1 MKTMSVTIDI
11 EDWYHVPAVCSS
23 SFSKYKDTE
32 DFFSKWNG
40 KYDYLTEPTMQ
51 TLDLLDELD
60 IHATFFIVAEVVNR
74 YPGLVKAIGT
84 KGHEI
89 ACHGYNHMCYI
100 NARTRRPIH
109 SREFFLRQMELAK
122 KTLERE
128 TSQHIIGFRAP
139 AAYVTGWMI
148 DVIESLGFKYDSS
161 VSSNS
166 LYNKTDSKLKGV
178 GRMPYFPE
186 KGGIEPG
193 PPRGLLEIP
202 WPYYEIGPIRI
213 PSAGGPFLRFLGARF
228 ILEGIKQSLR
238 SGSSLLYFHPLDISH
253 EIFPSEFSWRRPFY
267 WLVKGRIVEDRIRW
281 LLSKLDVEYVTMSE
295 QAKRWTRMLCDFAD
309 VP

>member
-1 MKTMSVTIDI
+1 MKIMSVTIDI
-11 EDWYHVPAVCSS
+11 EDWYHVPAVCGS
-23 SFSKYKDTE
+23 SFSKYKDTG

-51 TLDLLDELD
+51 TLDMLEELD

-74 YPGLVKAIGT
+74 YPGLVKAIEA

-89 ACHGYNHMCYI
+89 ACHGYNHTCYI
-100 NARTRRPIH
+100 DARTRRPIH
-109 SREFFLRQMELAK
+109 SREFFLKQMELAK

-128 TSQHIIGFRAP
+128 TSQHITGFRAP
-139 AAYVTGWMI
+139 AAYVTGWMV

-166 LYNKTDSKLKGV
+166 LYNKTDSKLRGV

-193 PPRGLLEIP
+193 PPRGVLEIP

-228 ILEGIKQSLR
+228 ILKGIKQSLR
-238 SGSSLLYFHPLDISH
+238 TGSSLLYFHPLDISH
-253 EIFPSEFSWRRPFY
+253 KKFPSEFSWRRPFY

-295 QAKRWTRMLCDFAD
+295 QAKRWTRMLCELTDA
-309 VP
+309 P